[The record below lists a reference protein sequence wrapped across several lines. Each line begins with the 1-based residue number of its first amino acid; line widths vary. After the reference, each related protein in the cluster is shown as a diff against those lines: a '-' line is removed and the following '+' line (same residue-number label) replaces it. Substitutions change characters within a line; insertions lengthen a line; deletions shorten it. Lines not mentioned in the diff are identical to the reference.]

1 MSTTHARMDQLDSFG
16 HDGPFPFERR
26 QAWRWADDGK
36 ATALVIGGNQF
47 GVMHEWNVIDCANEG
62 MGALS
67 DRLIHPGTVVS
78 IGFDKPGRPARR
90 GVVTRC
96 LPAGTGYRVGV
107 RYEGR
112 LAA

>member
-1 MSTTHARMDQLDSFG
+1 MSTTHTHADHLDESA

-26 QAWRWADDGK
+26 QTWRWTDDGK
-36 ATALVIGGNQF
+36 ATAFVIGGNQF
-47 GVMHEWNVIDCANEG
+47 GVMHEWNVIDCAHEG
-62 MGALS
+62 IGALS
-67 DRLIHPGTVVS
+67 DRPIQPGTVVS
-78 IGFDKPGRPARR
+78 IGFDRPGRPARR

-96 LPAGTGYRVGV
+96 LPAGAGYRVGV